1 MNGKVSKML
10 KKMQAND
17 KRSKRLYQ
25 TMTPDQKGS
34 VRAVFEKDGVNKAL
48 IEMMKHTG
56 NIK

>member
-25 TMTPDQKGS
+25 TLTPDQKGR
-34 VRAVFEKDGVNKAL
+34 VRAAFEKDGENKAL
-48 IEMMKHTG
+48 IEMMKYIG
-56 NIK
+56 NIR